1 MVGANEFKS
10 VKQGRQFMDTK
21 PIEPTVLNGV
31 RIDIKVSDALVK
43 EGGLFSSNYIT
54 YTINTYP
61 QCWEV
66 KRKDADFYTLRKML
80 GK

>member
-1 MVGANEFKS
+1 M
-10 VKQGRQFMDTK
+10 
-21 PIEPTVLNGV
+21 LNGV
-31 RIDIKVSDALVK
+31 RIDTKVSDALVK

-80 GK
+80 GKQFNYIIIPPLPIKSNKCT